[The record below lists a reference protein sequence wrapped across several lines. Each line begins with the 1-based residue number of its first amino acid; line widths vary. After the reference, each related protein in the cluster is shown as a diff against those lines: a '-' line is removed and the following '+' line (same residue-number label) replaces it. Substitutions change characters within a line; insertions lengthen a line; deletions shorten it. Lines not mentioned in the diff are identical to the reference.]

1 VLKIKN
7 IFIVTFFFFFLNCC
21 SNFKPLYKEN
31 LSNLYTLQDVSIITD
46 KKRVSENIK
55 KNLIELFPTNKKT
68 KYILKIEG
76 LSETTG
82 TVADTARKISRYK
95 NQVSANVKI
104 YYRQRKYD
112 KLIYEFYE
120 EKDASYSLILNNI
133 RSTMASKKNAELTS
147 TRLLSE
153 EIYKRVLVFLSK
165 IRVKYVNK

>member
-1 VLKIKN
+1 MLTIKKI
-7 IFIVTFFFFFLNCC
+7 FTVTFFFFFLYSC
-21 SNFKPLYKEN
+21 SNFKPLYKNN
-31 LSNLYTLQDVSIITD
+31 LSSLHSLQEVSIITD

-55 KNLIELFPTNKKT
+55 KKLIELFPTNKKT

-82 TVADTARKISRYK
+82 TVSDTTRKISRYK

-104 YYRQRKYD
+104 YYRQKKYD

-120 EKDASYSLILNNI
+120 KRDASYSLISNNI
-133 RSTMASKKNAELTS
+133 RSTIASKKNAELTS

-153 EIYKRVLVFLSK
+153 EIYRRVLVFLSK
-165 IRVKYVNK
+165 N

>member
-1 VLKIKN
+1 MLIIKK
-7 IFIVTFFFFFLNCC
+7 TFFLTFFLFFLNSCL
-21 SNFKPLYKEN
+21 NFKPLYKHN
-31 LSNLYTLQDVSIITD
+31 LSSLYALQEVSIITD
-46 KKRVSENIK
+46 KKRISENIK
-55 KNLIELFPTNKKT
+55 KNLVELFPTNDKT

-82 TVADTARKISRYK
+82 TVSDTTRNISRYK

-120 EKDASYSLILNNI
+120 KRDASYSLISNNV
-133 RSTMASKKNAELTS
+133 RSTLASKKNAELTS

-153 EIYKRVLVFLSK
+153 EIYKRVLLFLTK
-165 IRVKYVNK
+165 N

>member
-1 VLKIKN
+1 MFTIKK
-7 IFIVTFFFFFLNCC
+7 IFIITFFFFFLNSC
-21 SNFKPLYKEN
+21 SNFKPLYKNN
-31 LSNLYTLQDVSIITD
+31 LVSLYALQEISIITD
-46 KKRVSENIK
+46 KKRISENIK
-55 KNLIELFPTNKKT
+55 KKLVELFPTNKKT

-82 TVADTARKISRYK
+82 TVSDATRKISRYK

-120 EKDASYSLILNNI
+120 KRDASFSLISNNV
-133 RSTMASKKNAELTS
+133 RSTIASKKNAELTS

-165 IRVKYVNK
+165 N

>member
-1 VLKIKN
+1 MLTIKQ
-7 IFIVTFFFFFLNCC
+7 IFILTFFFFFLNSC
-21 SNFKPLYKEN
+21 SNFKPLYKNN
-31 LSNLYTLQDVSIITD
+31 LSSLYALQEVSIITD
-46 KKRVSENIK
+46 KKRISENIK

-76 LSETTG
+76 LSETIG
-82 TVADTARKISRYK
+82 TVSDTARKISRYK

-112 KLIYEFYE
+112 RLIYEFD
-120 EKDASYSLILNNI
+120 EKRDASYSLILNNI
-133 RSTMASKKNAELTS
+133 RTTIASKKNAELTS

-165 IRVKYVNK
+165 N